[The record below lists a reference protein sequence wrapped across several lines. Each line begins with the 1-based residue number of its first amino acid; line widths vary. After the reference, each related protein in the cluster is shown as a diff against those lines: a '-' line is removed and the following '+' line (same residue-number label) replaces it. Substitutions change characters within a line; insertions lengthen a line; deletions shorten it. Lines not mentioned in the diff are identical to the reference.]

1 MVASQKQNEFYIQN
15 EVIDM
20 KGLICMQIHLDDLN
34 YS

>member
-20 KGLICMQIHLDDLN
+20 KGLEIQKHKRFN
-34 YS
+34 